1 MSSLPQKK
9 GEADSTTNVGNDGL
23 SLFNAYQKK
32 SSRPFLEDMTEEY
45 VEEYNI
51 KFLLTDYGN
60 WLATTAIP
68 KYFDEDLK
76 SNSTLKINASTLKN
90 YLGKVVIMLKDN
102 FPKHCSW
109 EEPECTTRMRGEDF
123 EKKCKREQGRG
134 NVDVSEDTNRRLY
147 SKASPWLNA
156 IDYHYMSKIYI

>member
-32 SSRPFLEDMTEEY
+32 NSRPFLEDMTEEY

-68 KYFDEDLK
+68 KYFDEDLQ
-76 SNSTLKINASTLKN
+76 SNSPFRLNASTLNN
-90 YLGKVVIMLKDN
+90 YLRNIILILKDKS
-102 FPKHCSW
+102 PKHCAW
-109 EEPECTTRMRGEDF
+109 
-123 EKKCKREQGRG
+123 
-134 NVDVSEDTNRRLY
+134 
-147 SKASPWLNA
+147 
-156 IDYHYMSKIYI
+156 